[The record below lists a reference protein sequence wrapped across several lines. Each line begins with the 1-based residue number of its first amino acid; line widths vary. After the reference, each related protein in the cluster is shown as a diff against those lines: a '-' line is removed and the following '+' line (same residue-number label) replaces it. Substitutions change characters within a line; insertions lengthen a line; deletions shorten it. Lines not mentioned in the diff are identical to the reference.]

1 MPLQFLKKQAK
12 NSKKKKKGKGTYY
25 NLESEVLE
33 WIKREVREVILV
45 I

>member
-12 NSKKKKKGKGTYY
+12 NSKKKKGKGTYY